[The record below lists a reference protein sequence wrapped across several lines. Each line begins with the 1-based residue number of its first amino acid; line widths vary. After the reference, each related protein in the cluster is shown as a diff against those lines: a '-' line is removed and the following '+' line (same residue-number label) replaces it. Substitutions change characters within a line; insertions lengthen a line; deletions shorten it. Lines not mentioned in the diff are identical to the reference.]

1 MKVILFAIPS
11 FEIFTKS
18 PLFKQKK
25 PKFSD
30 IQFGLN
36 KSNSTSTLST
46 AWSKTTDTTLW
57 IGPIEQVIQCHQLN
71 DQHINKKQWSQFE
84 CLKNGAWWIPK
95 KIPRWSAMPGNH
107 QGEDHLKSS
116 EKDTTANRPS
126 PVPLL
131 ILDSGKQRASKC
143 RNKLASEVWMQTAS
157 TEQSTESRS

>member
-11 FEIFTKS
+11 FEFFFYKIPYSNKRSQLSQIFNFVEIKATAQA
-18 PLFKQKK
+18 LCLQ
-25 PKFSD
+25 SD
-30 IQFGLN
+30 Q
-36 KSNSTSTLST
+36 TY
-46 AWSKTTDTTLW
+46 TTLW
-57 IGPIEQVIQCHQLN
+57 IGPIVQVIQCHQLN
-71 DQHINKKQWSQFE
+71 DQHINKKQWSQYE
-84 CLKNGAWWIPK
+84 CLKNGEWRIPK
-95 KIPRWSAMPGNH
+95 KVPRWSAMPGNH